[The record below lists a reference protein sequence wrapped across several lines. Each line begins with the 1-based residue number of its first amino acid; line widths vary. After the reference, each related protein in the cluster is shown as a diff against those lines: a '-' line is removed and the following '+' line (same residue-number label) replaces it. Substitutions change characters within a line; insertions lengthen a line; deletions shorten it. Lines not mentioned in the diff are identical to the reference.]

1 MDKFIPLGY
10 VKIVKP
16 PSGWVYCKNPLADE
30 FIVKIIKLDASIIK
44 DQVDEFLILSSNRTK
59 FCHD

>member
-1 MDKFIPLGY
+1 MDEFIPLGY

-30 FIVKIIKLDASIIK
+30 FIVKIIKPDASIY
-44 DQVDEFLILSSNRTK
+44 
-59 FCHD
+59 